1 MRFVMPVRSL
11 NSSVIK
17 WPDLETVREAIG
29 RWAKE
34 EVPKH
39 HGLIRLGYFGSYARG
54 EWGVGSD
61 LDLIAI
67 VAEAAD
73 AFERR
78 NLSWS
83 LTSLPVPSDL
93 LVYTLS
99 EWESLEKTG
108 SRFARSLSRET
119 VWIYGTEGSMLEAGW
134 SFSLSLSPQNLE
146 PSTRSENYQSVA
158 KARNLESTKKVL
170 IF

>member
-11 NSSVIK
+11 SSSVIK
-17 WPDLETVREAIG
+17 WPDLETVRQAIG
-29 RWAKE
+29 KWEKE

-39 HGLIRLGYFGSYARG
+39 SGLIRLGYFGSYARG

-67 VAEAAD
+67 VAESSE
-73 AFERR
+73 AFEKR

-93 LVYTLS
+93 LVYTLA
-99 EWESLEKTG
+99 EWQSLEKG
-108 SRFARSLSRET
+108 GGRFARTLSRET
-119 VWIYGTEGSMLEAGW
+119 VWIY
-134 SFSLSLSPQNLE
+134 
-146 PSTRSENYQSVA
+146 
-158 KARNLESTKKVL
+158 TKE
-170 IF
+170 